1 MNSIVIGSGFGGI
14 AAALRLKAKGHKV
27 KLIEKHPD
35 LGGRARVFKRNG
47 FIYDAG
53 PTVITAPYLINEL
66 FELFNKDPKNYIE
79 LTPLKIW
86 YQFIFEDKTKFNYSG
101 DEIEMKDQ
109 IEKLSKEDVNGYE
122 KLVNFT
128 KKIFDKGFLELAD
141 VPFDKPF
148 VMMQQLP
155 ALLKLKSYKS
165 VYSLVS
171 SYIKNEKLRR
181 MLSMHPLLVGGNP
194 FTTTSIYG
202 LILYLEKKWGIHYSV
217 GGTGNIIKG
226 FEKLMNEVGIEI
238 IKNTEVTEIIT
249 KNNKISGV
257 KLNNENEIDAD
268 NVVCNA
274 DPPAF
279 YEKMLSKSNENSML
293 FNWKKNR
300 MEYSMGLFVYYFGTK
315 KIYENVEHHT
325 IKFGNKYEE
334 HLDDIFNKKK
344 LNNENEI
351 GADNVVCNA
360 DPPAFYEKMLSKSNE
375 SSMLFNWKKNRMEYS
390 MGLFVYYFG
399 TKKIYE
405 NVEHHTIKFGNKYKE
420 HLDDIFDKKKLNN
433 DISYYLHRP
442 TATDKTMAPEGNDC
456 FYVLVPVPNNQS
468 KINWETEGEKMK
480 NLVIEKME
488 KDLMPDLKNNIV
500 EDFYLTPDYFEKE
513 LNTKFGSGFS
523 IQPKFTQSAYFRFH
537 NKSEIYD
544 GLYFVGAGTHPGA
557 GVPGVLSSAKVLDK
571 LF

>member
-14 AAALRLKAKGHKV
+14 AAALRLRAKGHKV
-27 KLIEKHPD
+27 TLIEKHPD
-35 LGGRARVFKRNG
+35 LGGRARVFKKNG
-47 FIYDAG
+47 FTFDGG

-66 FELFNKDPKNYIE
+66 FDLFKKDPKDYIK

-86 YQFIFEDKTKFNYSG
+86 YQFIFEDKTKFDYSG
-101 DEIEMKDQ
+101 NESEMKNQ
-109 IEKLSKEDVNGYE
+109 IQKINKTDVKGYE

-128 KKIFDKGFLELAD
+128 KKIFDKGFTELAD

-148 VMMQQLP
+148 VMMKQLP

-171 SYIKNEKLRR
+171 SYIQNEKLRR

-194 FTTTSIYG
+194 FSTTSIYG
-202 LILYLEKKWGIHYSV
+202 LILYLEKKWGIHYSM

-226 FEKLMNEVGIEI
+226 YEKLMNEVGIKILKES
-238 IKNTEVTEIIT
+238 EVTKIIS
-249 KNNKISGV
+249 KNNKISGIQI
-257 KLNNENEIDAD
+257 NNQIDIDAD
-268 NVVCNA
+268 NVICNA
-274 DPPAF
+274 DPPAV
-279 YEKMLSKSNENSML
+279 YEKLLGQNKNNSII
-293 FNWKKNR
+293 FNWKR
-300 MEYSMGLFVYYFGTK
+300 
-315 KIYENVEHHT
+315 
-325 IKFGNKYEE
+325 
-334 HLDDIFNKKK
+334 
-344 LNNENEI
+344 
-351 GADNVVCNA
+351 
-360 DPPAFYEKMLSKSNE
+360 
-375 SSMLFNWKKNRMEYS
+375 NRMEYS

-420 HLDDIFDKKKLNN
+420 HLDDIFDKKKLNE

-442 TATDKTMAPEGNDC
+442 TATDKSMAPQGNDC

-468 KINWETEGEKMK
+468 KINWDIEGKKMK
-480 NLVIEKME
+480 KLVIEKME
-488 KDLMPDLKNNIV
+488 KDLMPNLSENIV
-500 EDFYLTPDYFEKE
+500 EDFYLTPDYFEKD
-513 LNTKFGSGFS
+513 LNTKYGSGFS

-537 NKSEIYD
+537 NKSEVYD

-571 LF
+571 II

>member
-14 AAALRLKAKGHKV
+14 AAALRLRAKGHDV
-27 KLIEKHPD
+27 TLIEKHQD

-47 FIYDAG
+47 FTFDGG

-66 FELFNKDPKNYIE
+66 FELFKKNPKDYIE
-79 LTPLKIW
+79 LSPLKIW
-86 YQFIFEDKTKFNYSG
+86 YQFIFEDRSKFNYSG
-101 DEIEMKDQ
+101 NENEMKAQ
-109 IEKLSKEDVNGYE
+109 IGELSQEDVQGYE

-128 KKIFDKGFLELAD
+128 KKIFDKGFTELAN

-202 LILYLEKKWGIHYSV
+202 LILYLEKKWGIHYSM

-226 FEKLMNEVGIEI
+226 FEKLMNEVGIKVIKGNEVKKI
-238 IKNTEVTEIIT
+238 ISKNTKIT
-249 KNNKISGV
+249 GV
-257 KLNNENEIDAD
+257 QLNNDNTINAD
-268 NVVCNA
+268 IVICNA
-274 DPPAF
+274 DPPAV
-279 YEKMLSKSNENSML
+279 YEKLLDGNSNNSFL
-293 FNWKKNR
+293 FNWKK
-300 MEYSMGLFVYYFGTK
+300 K
-315 KIYENVEHHT
+315 
-325 IKFGNKYEE
+325 
-334 HLDDIFNKKK
+334 
-344 LNNENEI
+344 
-351 GADNVVCNA
+351 
-360 DPPAFYEKMLSKSNE
+360 
-375 SSMLFNWKKNRMEYS
+375 RMEYS

-420 HLDDIFDKKKLNN
+420 HLDDIFDKKKLNE

-442 TATDKTMAPEGNDC
+442 SATDKSMAPEGNDC

-468 KINWETEGEKMK
+468 GIDWNTEGEKMK
-480 NLVIEKME
+480 SLIINKME
-488 KDLMPDLKNNIV
+488 KDLMPNLKENIV
-500 EDFYLTPDYFEKE
+500 EDFYLTPDYFEKD

-571 LF
+571 IL

>member
-14 AAALRLKAKGHKV
+14 AAALRLRAKGHDV
-27 KLIEKHPD
+27 TLIEKHQD

-47 FIYDAG
+47 FTFDGG

-66 FELFNKDPKNYIE
+66 FELFKKNPKDYIE
-79 LTPLKIW
+79 LSPLKIW
-86 YQFIFEDKTKFNYSG
+86 YQFIFEDRSKFNYSG
-101 DEIEMKDQ
+101 NENEMKAQ
-109 IEKLSKEDVNGYE
+109 IGELSQEDVQGYE

-128 KKIFDKGFLELAD
+128 KKIFDKGFTELAD

-202 LILYLEKKWGIHYSV
+202 LILYLEKKWGIHYSM

-226 FEKLMNEVGIEI
+226 FEKLMNEVGIKVIKGNEVKKI
-238 IKNTEVTEIIT
+238 ISKNTKIT
-249 KNNKISGV
+249 GV
-257 KLNNENEIDAD
+257 QLSNDNTINAD
-268 NVVCNA
+268 IVICNA
-274 DPPAF
+274 DPPAV
-279 YEKMLSKSNENSML
+279 YEKLLDRNSNNSFL
-293 FNWKKNR
+293 FNWKK
-300 MEYSMGLFVYYFGTK
+300 K
-315 KIYENVEHHT
+315 
-325 IKFGNKYEE
+325 
-334 HLDDIFNKKK
+334 
-344 LNNENEI
+344 
-351 GADNVVCNA
+351 
-360 DPPAFYEKMLSKSNE
+360 
-375 SSMLFNWKKNRMEYS
+375 RMEYS

-420 HLDDIFDKKKLNN
+420 HLDDIFDKKKLNE

-442 TATDKTMAPEGNDC
+442 SATDKSMAPEGNDC

-468 KINWETEGEKMK
+468 GINWNTEGEKMK
-480 NLVIEKME
+480 SLIINKME
-488 KDLMPDLKNNIV
+488 KDLMPNLKENIV
-500 EDFYLTPDYFEKE
+500 EDFYLTPDYFEKD

-571 LF
+571 IL

>member
-14 AAALRLKAKGHKV
+14 AAALRLKAKGHQV

-35 LGGRARVFKRNG
+35 LGGRARVFKKNG
-47 FIYDAG
+47 FIFDGG

-66 FELFNKDPKNYIE
+66 FELFKKDPKNYIE
-79 LTPLKIW
+79 LSPLKIW
-86 YQFIFEDKTKFNYSG
+86 YQFIFEDKSKFNYSG
-101 DEIEMKDQ
+101 DEANMVKQ
-109 IEKLSKEDVNGYE
+109 IEDISKDDVEGYQ
-122 KLVNFT
+122 KLVSFT
-128 KKIFDKGFLELAD
+128 KKIFDKGFTELAD

-171 SYIKNEKLRR
+171 SFIKNEKLRR

-202 LILYLEKKWGIHYSV
+202 LILYLEKKWGIHYSM

-226 FEKLMNEVGIEI
+226 LEKLMLEEGIDI
-238 IKNTEVTEIIT
+238 IKNSEVTEIIS
-249 KNNKISGV
+249 KSNKITGI
-257 KLNNENEIDAD
+257 KLNNQEIIEAE

-279 YEKMLSKSNENSML
+279 YEKMLKKNGQGSFI
-293 FNWKKNR
+293 FNWKKKR

-315 KIYENVEHHT
+315 TIY
-325 IKFGNKYEE
+325 
-334 HLDDIFNKKK
+334 
-344 LNNENEI
+344 
-351 GADNVVCNA
+351 
-360 DPPAFYEKMLSKSNE
+360 P
-375 SSMLFNWKKNRMEYS
+375 
-390 MGLFVYYFG
+390 
-399 TKKIYE
+399 

-420 HLDDIFDKKKLNN
+420 HLEDIFNNKKLNN

-442 TATDKTMAPEGNDC
+442 SATDKSMAPEGNDC

-468 KINWETEGEKMK
+468 KIDWQTEGENMK
-480 NLVIEKME
+480 NLVIDKME
-488 KDLMPDLKNNIV
+488 KDLMPNLRENIV
-500 EDFYLTPDYFEKE
+500 ADFYLTPDYFEKE

-571 LF
+571 LL

>member
-14 AAALRLKAKGHKV
+14 AAALRLRAKGHDV
-27 KLIEKHPD
+27 TLIEKHQD

-47 FIYDAG
+47 FTFDGG

-66 FELFNKDPKNYIE
+66 FELFKKNPKDYIE
-79 LTPLKIW
+79 LSPLKIW
-86 YQFIFEDKTKFNYSG
+86 YQFIFEDRSKFNYSG
-101 DEIEMKDQ
+101 NENEMKAQ
-109 IEKLSKEDVNGYE
+109 IGELSQEDVQGYE

-128 KKIFDKGFLELAD
+128 KKIFDKGFTELAD

-181 MLSMHPLLVGGNP
+181 TLSMHPLLVGGNP

-202 LILYLEKKWGIHYSV
+202 LILYLEKKWGIHYSM

-226 FEKLMNEVGIEI
+226 FEKLMNEVGIKVIKGNEVKKI
-238 IKNTEVTEIIT
+238 ISKNTKIT
-249 KNNKISGV
+249 GV
-257 KLNNENEIDAD
+257 QLSNDNTINAD
-268 NVVCNA
+268 IVICNA
-274 DPPAF
+274 DPPAV
-279 YEKMLSKSNENSML
+279 YEKLLDGNSNNSFL
-293 FNWKKNR
+293 FNWKK
-300 MEYSMGLFVYYFGTK
+300 K
-315 KIYENVEHHT
+315 
-325 IKFGNKYEE
+325 
-334 HLDDIFNKKK
+334 
-344 LNNENEI
+344 
-351 GADNVVCNA
+351 
-360 DPPAFYEKMLSKSNE
+360 
-375 SSMLFNWKKNRMEYS
+375 RMEYS

-420 HLDDIFDKKKLNN
+420 HLDDIFDKKKLNE

-442 TATDKTMAPEGNDC
+442 SATDKSMAPEGNDC

-468 KINWETEGEKMK
+468 GIDWNTEGEKMK
-480 NLVIEKME
+480 SLIINKME
-488 KDLMPDLKNNIV
+488 KDLMPNLKENIV
-500 EDFYLTPDYFEKE
+500 EDFYLTPDYFEKD

-571 LF
+571 IL

>member
-14 AAALRLKAKGHKV
+14 AAALRLKAKGHQV

-35 LGGRARVFKRNG
+35 LGGRARVFKKNG
-47 FIYDAG
+47 FIFDGG

-66 FELFNKDPKNYIE
+66 FELFKKDPKNYIE
-79 LTPLKIW
+79 LSPLKIW
-86 YQFIFEDKTKFNYSG
+86 YQFIFEDKSKFNYSG
-101 DEIEMKDQ
+101 DEANMVKQ
-109 IEKLSKEDVNGYE
+109 IEDISKDDVEGYQ
-122 KLVNFT
+122 KLVSFT
-128 KKIFDKGFLELAD
+128 KKIFDKGFTELAD

-171 SYIKNEKLRR
+171 SFIKNEKLRR

-202 LILYLEKKWGIHYSV
+202 LILYLEKKWGIHYSM

-226 FEKLMNEVGIEI
+226 LEKLMLEEGIDI
-238 IKNTEVTEIIT
+238 IKNSEVTEIIS
-249 KNNKISGV
+249 KSNKITGI
-257 KLNNENEIDAD
+257 KLNNQEIIEAE

-279 YEKMLSKSNENSML
+279 YEKMLKKNGQGSFI
-293 FNWKKNR
+293 FNWKKKR

-315 KIYENVEHHT
+315 KIY
-325 IKFGNKYEE
+325 
-334 HLDDIFNKKK
+334 
-344 LNNENEI
+344 
-351 GADNVVCNA
+351 
-360 DPPAFYEKMLSKSNE
+360 P
-375 SSMLFNWKKNRMEYS
+375 
-390 MGLFVYYFG
+390 
-399 TKKIYE
+399 

-420 HLDDIFDKKKLNN
+420 HLEDIFNNKKLNN

-442 TATDKTMAPEGNDC
+442 SATDKSMAPEGNDC

-468 KINWETEGEKMK
+468 KIDWKTEGENMK
-480 NLVIEKME
+480 NLVIDKME
-488 KDLMPDLKNNIV
+488 KDLMPNLRENIV
-500 EDFYLTPDYFEKE
+500 ADFYLTPDYFEKE

-571 LF
+571 LL